1 MPLRVRMTEQTP
13 SSDPVVS
20 ENFSLEELV
29 ASQIAARRRI
39 DNRPPQPVVENLRR
53 LAGLL
58 EQIRKVVGK
67 PITISSGYRSPALNA
82 AVGGAGNSAHMQGL
96 AADITV
102 GGLAPK
108 ALAKAIIAAGITFD
122 QLIYEGTWVH
132 VGLAAGAPRNQVLTA
147 TFAQGGVIYTPGI
160 A

>member
-1 MPLRVRMTEQTP
+1 MSLT
-13 SSDPVVS
+13 
-20 ENFSLEELV
+20 ENFTLEELV

-39 DNRPPQPVVENLRR
+39 DNRPPPPVVENLRR

-58 EQIRKVVGK
+58 EQIRKVVGR

-102 GGLAPK
+102 TGLPPR
-108 ALAKAIIAAGITFD
+108 ALARAIIAAGIAFD

-132 VGLAAGAPRNQVLTA
+132 VGLAAGAARNQVLTA